1 MFVGVSRLS
10 ATVKTI
16 EKDPALVG
24 SDELNAIRASW
35 ALVADKP
42 DLVARLFYGRL
53 FTTHPNLRPLFKTDV
68 QSQGRK
74 LIGTLNMLVR
84 SLGNPQQTTAMLSDL
99 GVRNLNYGVKPKD
112 YDAVGASL
120 LWTWEQGL
128 GEAYTPE
135 VKAAWT
141 SAFSLIAN
149 AMIGA
154 TAEMNADP

>member
-1 MFVGVSRLS
+1 
-10 ATVKTI
+10 
-16 EKDPALVG
+16 
-24 SDELNAIRASW
+24 
-35 ALVADKP
+35 
-42 DLVARLFYGRL
+42 
-53 FTTHPNLRPLFKTDV
+53 
-68 QSQGRK
+68 
-74 LIGTLNMLVR
+74 MLVR
-84 SLGNPQQTTAMLSDL
+84 SLGKPQQTTAMLSDL
-99 GVRNLNYGVKPKD
+99 GVRHLNYGVKPKD

-120 LWTWEQGL
+120 LWTLEQGL